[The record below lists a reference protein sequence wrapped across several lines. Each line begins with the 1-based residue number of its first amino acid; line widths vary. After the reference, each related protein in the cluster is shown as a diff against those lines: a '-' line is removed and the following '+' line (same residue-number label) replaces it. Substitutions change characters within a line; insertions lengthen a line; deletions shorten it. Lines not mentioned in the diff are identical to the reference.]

1 MTPSSPSRL
10 RPAVSLLCLAVLVAL
25 ASPAESRGRPY
36 LLVQHQV
43 YEEHQEVLGKGN
55 RSATE
60 YRKNDEEELFDF
72 IKEYLFRRGGAKKL
86 NSRNSSGRAQFVGID
101 SGGARGSANG
111 SAASGGALEAK
122 ESGQSGQRYKMHII
136 KFRLVNASHP
146 AVAAAVRNAQ
156 ALKMGKKG
164 DYAPQESLQK
174 ERPAK
179 GGQDNSTLL
188 ARSWGGRTIVGY
200 RTSHPTHVTTV
211 RTEQPPAPPR
221 RAAPVAPVN
230 CELPETTRTTTKRI
244 TTTTRRRTTTTTTK
258 TTTTTTTTAKPTTT
272 TTTRRTTTCAPTTVA
287 VVGCEREPPPTTKR
301 RTSTTTTTTAAP
313 QVYLHGHP
321 YVVIKLHEVKGT
333 PRPQANP
340 YPPLPPYLR
349 SLLAN
354 GTYPEGMLRTRNIS
368 SHLPEY
374 RYWFPGV
381 SLEESG
387 GARSGKA
394 SEHQLKGKRK
404 QQQQPQ
410 QRPRS
415 RRVPAYAA
423 ETAALKREVAG
434 NLMRVLRT
442 IRELDSM
449 AQQSQQDDQQQ
460 EQVQEEQGQ
469 PYPVQQQASFELVAP
484 DTANEID
491 QFLRRRDTSQG
502 LRSQKKWNTEYQD
515 ELKENRAEEGDLHQ
529 FSILLKKALDEL
541 SVPSDPKTRTTSKP
555 HKAAAVA
562 YR

>member
-1 MTPSSPSRL
+1 MTPNSLPRL
-10 RPAVSLLCLAVLVAL
+10 RPAASLLCLAVLVAL

-55 RSATE
+55 RNATE

-72 IKEYLFRRGGAKKL
+72 IKDYLFRRGGAKKL
-86 NSRNSSGRAQFVGID
+86 NSRNGNGRAQFVGID
-101 SGGARGSANG
+101 SGGAGGSANG

-146 AVAAAVRNAQ
+146 AIAAAVRNAQ
-156 ALKMGKKG
+156 VMKISKKG
-164 DYAPQESLQK
+164 DNAPQESLLK
-174 ERPAK
+174 ERQAK
-179 GGQDNSTLL
+179 GGQDNSTML
-188 ARSWGGRTIVGY
+188 ARSWSGRTIVGY
-200 RTSHPTHVTTV
+200 RTSHPTHVTTA

-230 CELPETTRTTTKRI
+230 CELPETTTTTTKRT
-244 TTTTRRRTTTTTTK
+244 TTTTRRRTTTTTK

-272 TTTRRTTTCAPTTVA
+272 TTTKRTTTCAPTTVA

-301 RTSTTTTTTAAP
+301 RTSTTTAAP

-333 PRPQANP
+333 PRPQVNP
-340 YPPLPPYLR
+340 YPPLPLYLR

-354 GTYPEGMLRTRNIS
+354 GTYPEGVLRTRNIS

-374 RYWFPGV
+374 RFWFPGA

-387 GARSGKA
+387 GANSGKV
-394 SEHQLKGKRK
+394 SEHQLKGKK
-404 QQQQPQ
+404 KQQQPQ

-449 AQQSQQDDQQQ
+449 AQHAQQDDQQQ
-460 EQVQEEQGQ
+460 EQVQEEQPQ

-484 DTANEID
+484 DTAKEID

-541 SVPSDPKTRTTSKP
+541 SVPSDAKTRTTSKP
-555 HKAAAVA
+555 HKAAAAA